1 MSETSDQINVL
12 VCMDFSDEHLETLRA
27 VSDKLNIT
35 RQFPDVPTSAYHDA
49 EILYTLRNYPET
61 PDQAPNLKWIQ
72 FHFAGMNTI
81 IDKPIVKD
89 TTIEIT
95 SASGIHAIPIA
106 EYCMSLLLAWEYQ
119 LPLVLNHQ
127 KQALWIENPHEVYRP
142 KTLRGQTLGI
152 VGYGSIARELA
163 RLADQ
168 FGMKVLA
175 TKKNLLGSLE
185 DDGYIEAGTGDPT
198 GDIPERIYPSEA
210 LNLMVKDCDY
220 LVVTAPLTPETHHMV
235 NAEVI
240 ANMKPSAFIV
250 NIARGALIDEEAL
263 ITALKQKKI
272 GGAGLDVFEQEP
284 LPKDSPLWALDN
296 VILTPHVSGN
306 NTRYHDRAV
315 ALFAENLRR
324 YVDNQTLLNR
334 LNRELGY

>member
-1 MSETSDQINVL
+1 MSETSDLINVL

-27 VSDKLNIT
+27 VSDKLHIK
-35 RQFPDVPTSAYHDA
+35 RQFPDVPASAYQDV
-49 EILYTLRNYPET
+49 EVLYTLRHYPEGV
-61 PDQAPNLKWIQ
+61 DQAPNLKWIQ

-89 TTIEIT
+89 TQIEIT
-95 SASGIHAIPIA
+95 SASGIHAVPIA

-119 LPLVLNHQ
+119 LPRALDDQ
-127 KQALWIENPHEVYRP
+127 KQTHWPEKPHDVYHP

-163 RLADQ
+163 RLAEQ
-168 FGMKVLA
+168 FGMTVLA
-175 TKKNLLGSLE
+175 TKRHLLGSLE
-185 DDGYIEAGTGDPT
+185 DDGYIEEGTGDPS
-198 GDIPERIYPSEA
+198 GEIPERLYPPEA
-210 LNLMVKDCDY
+210 LNMMVKECDY
-220 LVVTAPLTPETHHMV
+220 LVVTVPLTPDTHHMI
-235 NAEVI
+235 NAEVLS
-240 ANMKPSAFIV
+240 NMKPSAFLV
-250 NIARGALIDEEAL
+250 NIARGAVIDEQAL
-263 ITALKQKKI
+263 IGALKDKKI

-284 LPKDSPLWALDN
+284 LPKDSPLWGLDN

-324 YVDNQTLLNR
+324 YVENQTLLNR
-334 LNRELGY
+334 LNRDLGY